1 MWFYRLLDIFWRSF
15 PRKIHNRWK
24 RHYLNLDSLHTL
36 IYPNWGFY
44 TYFSSRWNFFL
55 HLAWL
60 SLNHTLR
67 PRHHVP
73 KIWPKLK
80 ILSFIFP
87 EVEEKGILGLTAWYK
102 AEKSH
107 PTSRSILSCFE
118 GETSAES
125 TSGWAHW
132 EPTWPET
139 ETWTPEDSHCK
150 KTGGKWKV
158 WILWRV
164 TEVKCCN
171 NYSAA
176 IHAHFWSDT
185 IQ

>member
-24 RHYLNLDSLHTL
+24 RLTQYSNLYSFSHLNLSQLGFLH
-36 IYPNWGFY
+36 
-44 TYFSSRWNFFL
+44 FFL
-55 HLAWL
+55 HLAWM

-67 PRHHVP
+67 LRHHVP

-80 ILSFIFP
+80 RVSFIFL
-87 EVEEKGILGLTAWYK
+87 EAEENGILDLTVWYK

-107 PTSRSILSCFE
+107 PASRSILSCFE

-150 KTGGKWKV
+150 KQGKRLKV
-158 WILWRV
+158 WILWGV
-164 TEVKCCN
+164 TEVKCCD
-171 NYSAA
+171 NYPAA

>member
-1 MWFYRLLDIFWRSF
+1 MEKTYTLFKFRLIFTPSF
-15 PRKIHNRWK
+15 IPIGVF
-24 RHYLNLDSLHTL
+24 TL
-36 IYPNWGFY
+36 ILGLIQG
-44 TYFSSRWNFFL
+44 RKKEHLWNFFL
-55 HLAWL
+55 HLSRL
-60 SLNHTLR
+60 SLNRTFRLR
-67 PRHHVP
+67 PLVP

-80 ILSFIFP
+80 TVGFISL
-87 EVEEKGILGLTAWYK
+87 EAEENGVLDLTAWYK

-139 ETWTPEDSHCK
+139 ETWTPEDSHCEK
-150 KTGGKWKV
+150 QGEKMESMDFMG
-158 WILWRV
+158 V
-164 TEVKCCN
+164 TEVKCCD
-171 NYSAA
+171 NYLAV
-176 IHAHFWSDT
+176 IRAHFWSDT